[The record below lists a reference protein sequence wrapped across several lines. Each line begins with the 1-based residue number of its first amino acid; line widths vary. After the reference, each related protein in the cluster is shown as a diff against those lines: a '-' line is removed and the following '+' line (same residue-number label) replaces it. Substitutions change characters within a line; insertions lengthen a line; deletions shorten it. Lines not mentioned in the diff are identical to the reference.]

1 MSIQT
6 INPATG
12 AILESYRCLSTYEV
26 DEVIAQTQHAYLLWS
41 GLTFQQRADR
51 LHEVSMFL
59 QIRKEIYAE
68 LISKEMG
75 KPITAAIAEIE
86 KCSWGCDFYA
96 EQAEIFLAPREVATD
111 LLQKSYVIYRPLG
124 IIFGIMPWNYPFW
137 QVFRFAAANL
147 MAGNTIVLKH
157 ADITTGVGLAI
168 EELFQDAELP
178 RHVFRSLVI
187 HHDVAAHVIHHPH
200 IRGVTLTGSVE
211 AGRIVSA
218 EAAKAIKKSV
228 LELGGNDPYIVLSDA
243 HLEKAAEAC
252 VLSRLS
258 NSGQVCIA
266 AKRII
271 VVEDIFEEFEQLVMK
286 QLAQF
291 HMGDPLDPHT
301 NLGPL
306 SRADLREK
314 VHQQVLKC
322 IEQGATLLYGGEIP
336 NGPGFYYPPTV
347 LKNIKPGMPAWD
359 EEIFGPVI
367 ALISARDEEE
377 AISIANSTP
386 YGLSAAIFTGNSE
399 HGEML
404 ARDKIQVGTCYVNQY
419 VASDPRLPF
428 GGIYHSGYGRELG
441 EEGIREFMNIKT
453 IGVK

>member
-12 AILESYRCLSTYEV
+12 EVLGSYPTLSIRETDDIIEKSHQ
-26 DEVIAQTQHAYLLWS
+26 AFLLWS
-41 GLTFQQRADR
+41 LMSFQQRANR
-51 LHEVSMFL
+51 IREVAKLMRA
-59 QIRKEIYAE
+59 RKEVYAQ

-75 KPITAAIAEIE
+75 KPITAASAEIE
-86 KCSWGCDFYA
+86 KCSWVCDFYA
-96 EQAEIFLAPREVATD
+96 EQAEILLEPRVVTSH
-111 LLQKSYVIYRPLG
+111 LRKSYVIYRPLG

-147 MAGNTIVLKH
+147 MGGNTILLKH
-157 ADITTGVGLAI
+157 ADITTGVSLAI

-178 RHVFRSLVI
+178 QHVFRSLVI
-187 HHDVAAHVIHHPH
+187 KHEVATHVIHHPH

-211 AGRIVSA
+211 AGRVVSS

-228 LELGGNDPYIVLSDA
+228 LELGGSDPYLILSDA
-243 HLEKAAEAC
+243 NLEKAAEAC

-266 AKRII
+266 AKRLII
-271 VVEDIFEEFEQLVMK
+271 VEDVFEELEQLILA

-291 HMGDPLDPHT
+291 KMGDPMDPHT

-306 SRADLREK
+306 ARADLRDT
-314 VHQQVLKC
+314 VHQQVLQC
-322 IEQGATLLYGGEIP
+322 IEEGAILLYGGEIP

-367 ALISARDEEE
+367 ALIKAQDEEE
-377 AISIANSTP
+377 AIQIANNTR
-386 YGLSAAIFTGNSE
+386 YGLSAAIFTGNIE
-399 HGEML
+399 HGEAL
-404 ARDKIQVGTCYVNQY
+404 ACNKIRTGTCYVNHY
-419 VASDPRLPF
+419 VNSDPRLPF
-428 GGIYHSGYGRELG
+428 GGINHSGYGRELG

-453 IGVK
+453 IGVA